1 MIIFEPEKM
10 TDAQIA
16 DAREK
21 WSNFIKNNNIDL
33 SNPNQTYMIPND
45 LPILVPSYQIDRFE
59 KTKKVIKHIVAEF
72 DEYKVNPIKINI
84 RTDGKFAGI
93 GFVTDGLHTL
103 QSRETLNHSTYWS
116 QIISVSKNRE
126 CTIFAAQKDNT
137 TNMSIIHLLNAA
149 LDSNDMTDKNVQR
162 AHNFN
167 NVLMSFGINYTNH
180 AITSIKTLYDISK
193 KLTRTGDTWK
203 TTYDGTSSLIWALT
217 ILTKSNYITL
227 PDGLRA
233 DILTCL
239 DGTYTEICMGM
250 HGDITPN
257 DTIDTFIKHMRTA
270 TWGSI
275 LKEHEVTH
283 NVSSTHSSASDR
295 RKRVKEV
302 FSDWI
307 HADFATSANAA

>member
-126 CTIFAAQKDNT
+126 CTIKKKKKDNT
-137 TNMSIIHLLNAA
+137 TNMSI
-149 LDSNDMTDKNVQR
+149 
-162 AHNFN
+162 
-167 NVLMSFGINYTNH
+167 
-180 AITSIKTLYDISK
+180 
-193 KLTRTGDTWK
+193 
-203 TTYDGTSSLIWALT
+203 
-217 ILTKSNYITL
+217 
-227 PDGLRA
+227 
-233 DILTCL
+233 
-239 DGTYTEICMGM
+239 
-250 HGDITPN
+250 
-257 DTIDTFIKHMRTA
+257 
-270 TWGSI
+270 
-275 LKEHEVTH
+275 
-283 NVSSTHSSASDR
+283 R
-295 RKRVKEV
+295 RKTNKAFCAKGQILRNKSEKFFLFPPYYYKE
-302 FSDWI
+302 SI
-307 HADFATSANAA
+307 NFAWMT